1 MSSTALKYEIQ
12 NKLNPIV
19 WDNENII
26 PEVKKKLIEL
36 GYYWLEENDLP
47 ESILRDM
54 VLTGS
59 SAGYNYNQYS
69 DIDLHIIVNKDKIG
83 CPKLVDDFLFDKK
96 KIFAEKHDIK
106 IEGHDVEVY
115 AQDYREKFPKNESV
129 YSLLQNKWIIRPTKE
144 KVDLENP
151 KLIKKVRYYKKL
163 AKSLIKEKNMQK
175 IVKFKEKLR
184 KLRQSGLQRIGE
196 YAIENIVYKEL
207 RNAKLLKKL
216 DDTLNDI
223 IDKRF
228 SI

>member
-83 CPKLVDDFLFDKK
+83 CPQLVDDFLFDKK

-106 IEGHDVEVY
+106 IEDHDVEVY
-115 AQDYREKFPKNESV
+115 AQDYREKFPKNEPV
-129 YSLLQNKWIIRPTKE
+129 YSLLQDKWIIRPTKE

-207 RNAKLLKKL
+207 RNAKLLEKL

>member
-1 MSSTALKYEIQ
+1 MNSTELTYEIQ

-19 WDNENII
+19 WENEKII
-26 PEVKKKLIEL
+26 PEVKRKLIDL

-59 SAGYNYNQYS
+59 SAGYNYNKYS
-69 DIDLHIIVNKDKIG
+69 DIDLHLIVDKDEIG

-96 KIFAEKHDIK
+96 KIFGEKHDIK
-106 IEGHDVEVY
+106 IEDHDVEVY

-129 YSLLQNKWIIRPTKE
+129 YSLLHDKWIIKPTKE
-144 KVDLENP
+144 KVDLDNP
-151 KLIKKVRYYKKL
+151 KLLKKVRYYKKL
-163 AKSLIKEKNMQK
+163 AKALIKEKNMQK

-184 KLRQSGLQRIGE
+184 KLRQSGLQRMGE

-207 RNAKLLKKL
+207 RNAKLLDKL
-216 DDTLNDI
+216 EDTVNDI